1 LKVYAP
7 YIPLLLVVSLGI
19 AFSGGQQF
27 RPNDTNV
34 LSYAADISRQSL
46 LKHTN
51 QERADSGQD
60 ALRFDRELTKAAQLK
75 ADDMATRDY
84 WSHDTPDGKKPWVF
98 INKAGYDYAKV
109 AENLA
114 YGFGSSDSTISG
126 WMNSPTHKANLLDSS
141 LSDVGFGIAN
151 VPNYQDKGPQ
161 TVVVAMYGQP
171 RNSTANTAEQT
182 VLAGEEAKIT
192 HIQSLTGGQ
201 APWSG
206 FAIGILLGAGVM
218 YLIVKHLRGI
228 RRALL
233 SSERFII
240 KHPVLDATVVAT
252 IVVATILSQ
261 TAGLIH

>member
-1 LKVYAP
+1 
-7 YIPLLLVVSLGI
+7 LLLVVGLGL
-19 AFSGGQQF
+19 AFSAGQQS
-27 RPNDTNV
+27 RPNDANV
-34 LSYAADISRQSL
+34 LSYATGISRQSL
-46 LKHTN
+46 LEHTN
-51 QERADSGQD
+51 QERAGGGQD
-60 ALRFDRELTKAAQLK
+60 SLELDRKLTTAAQLK
-75 ADDMATRDY
+75 AEDMAARDY
-84 WSHDTPDGKKPWVF
+84 WSHDTPGGKKPWFF

-114 YGFGSSDSTISG
+114 YGFDSSDSTISG

-141 LSDVGFGIAN
+141 LSEVGFGIAN
-151 VPNYQDKGPQ
+151 TPNYQNKGPQ

-171 RNSTANTAEQT
+171 SSSTVGTAEQT
-182 VLAGEEAKIT
+182 VLSGEEAKIT
-192 HIQSLTGGQ
+192 YIQSLTGGQ

-206 FAIGILLGAGVM
+206 FAIGLLLGASVM

-240 KHPVLDATVVAT
+240 KHPVLDATVVAV
-252 IVVATILSQ
+252 IVVAAILSR